1 MAKFADRLRSLRN
14 DRGLSQQELAKQ
26 LGCVSKSSVNMY
38 ERGEREPD
46 FEKLEAIADYF
57 NVDMDY
63 LLGKS
68 DVPNRYRVLMDSMR
82 EEIIS
87 GRTKVKDDMFEVFG
101 EEHSTTSLRLVG
113 DKVALLY
120 YRAMDNSWAA
130 AMSQILTATESLD
143 QETLDRIM
151 LVVLAYIKADK
162 PIKDIV
168 DTALRPYFDKD
179 ILDWL

>member
-14 DRGLSQQELAKQ
+14 DRNLSQQELAKQ

-68 DVPNRYRVLMDSMR
+68 DIPNRYRALLDSVR
-82 EEIIS
+82 EENNS
-87 GRTKVKDDMFEVFG
+87 GRTKAKDDMFEVFG
-101 EEHSTTSLRLVG
+101 GEHSTTSLRLVG

-120 YRAMDNSWAA
+120 YRAMDLSWAT
-130 AMSQILTATESLD
+130 AMSEIVTATEDLD
-143 QETLDRIM
+143 QEMLNRIM

-168 DTALRPYFDKD
+168 DTALRPY
-179 ILDWL
+179 LDEELLKWI